1 MDIIFSHLFIV
12 FHKTMRL
19 SIMLMKSL
27 TTSYSSSF
35 LPSKSLYGSL
45 MLRTSLVLMALT
57 FSQAAAAI
65 STKNVT
71 YTVDNQPYEGYYAKA
86 DKANAPFILLIHDWD
101 GLTAYERKRAD
112 MLAEQGYNVLAADMF
127 GQGTRPTNIE
137 DNKRLTEDLYNDR
150 SKMRRLLQG
159 ALNAG
164 QQQGNNVREGVTMG
178 YCFGGTVALELA
190 RSGFPQKAFVPFH
203 GAFDIPTG
211 QSYDKTTGEI
221 LVFHGSADDSVSL
234 ESFATLGKTLE
245 SAKVPHEMVTYSGAP
260 HAFSVFGSDRYNAR
274 ADERSWQRYLYFL
287 AEAYK

>member
-1 MDIIFSHLFIV
+1 
-12 FHKTMRL
+12 
-19 SIMLMKSL
+19 MLMKSL
-27 TTSYSSSF
+27 TTANLLSF
-35 LPSKSLYGSL
+35 PPSKSRYRSL

-57 FSQAAAAI
+57 FSQTAAAI
-65 STKNVT
+65 TTKNVT

-101 GLTAYERKRAD
+101 GLTDYERKRAD
-112 MLAEQGYNVLAADMF
+112 MLAAEGYNVLAADLF
-127 GQGTRPTNIE
+127 GQGIRPTNIE
-137 DNKRLTEDLYNDR
+137 NNKRLTGELYNDR

-234 ESFATLGKTLE
+234 ESFATLSKTLE
-245 SAKVPHEMVTYSGAP
+245 AAKVPHEMVTYSGAP
-260 HAFSVFGSDRYNAR
+260 HAFSVFGSDKYDAR
-274 ADERSWQRYLYFL
+274 ADQRSWQRYLDFL
-287 AEAYK
+287 ADKYKLP